1 MKIKI
6 NRNFLWTEIFVKQL
20 EILGVKHACISPGSR
35 NTPLILAI
43 SSSKK
48 IKSYLI
54 IDERSSAFFAL
65 GLAKRTQIPVVV
77 VCTSGT
83 AAVELHPAIVE
94 AYQQR
99 VPLIICTADRP
110 PELQNVGANQAINQN
125 ELYHNHIRWFCNP
138 GLPELSPRKLNSIRN
153 IAIKSFII
161 SAFKDRG
168 PVHIN
173 FPFRKPFEKNSF
185 TDDFDNK
192 FYPEFQ
198 SKEVVLKRSSIKRNS
213 KLDRSVSFDDI
224 LESINK
230 SQRGILIAGPESF
243 NEQNKISL
251 TKLSATLGYPIFADS
266 LSGLRFGNINSNNL
280 ITNYD
285 ALLRSEN
292 FLSSFNPELI
302 LHFGRTVTSKGL
314 EIFFEKTN
322 AVKYLINEFG
332 DCFDPAKKTKSVF
345 AMNPGSF
352 CCQLQSKLPE
362 NKLNRINKN
371 WIEYIKAADKAAG
384 LLKNK
389 IISNSSFPNECKV
402 AEVVLRSIEA
412 NSSLMLSNSMP
423 IRDFDYFTAVS
434 KSNFNIFFNRGASG
448 IDGITSTAL
457 GIASTNKKPVILIT
471 GDLAF
476 YYDLN
481 SLLISV
487 QNKISLIVILVN
499 NSGGG
504 IFEVLPIAKY
514 RNVFEKYFRSKHN
527 LNFGKIVTSFHCKHT
542 TIKSWTHLQTE
553 IKNAIKIKGLTVLE
567 IKTDAKMSLKLRN
580 KYWHFVDKH
589 FAIHQK

>member
-1 MKIKI
+1 MKIKV
-6 NRNFLWTEIFVKQL
+6 NRNFLWAEIFVKQL

-35 NTPLILAI
+35 NTPLILAF

-48 IKSYLI
+48 IKNYFI

-65 GLAKRTQIPVVV
+65 GLAKRMQTPVAV

-94 AYQQR
+94 ASQQR

-125 ELYHNHIRWFCNP
+125 DLYHNHIRWFCNP
-138 GLPELSPRKLNSIRN
+138 GLPQLSPGKLVAIRN
-153 IAIKSFII
+153 VAINAFKI
-161 SAFKDRG
+161 SAFSDRG

-173 FPFRKPFEKNSF
+173 FPFRKPLEKNSF
-185 TDDFDNK
+185 TDDFNNK

-198 SKEVVLKRSSIKRNS
+198 PKEVVLKRSSINNNS
-213 KLDRSVSFDDI
+213 KLNQSFSFDEI
-224 LESINK
+224 LKSINSSK
-230 SQRGILIAGPESF
+230 RGILIAGPESF
-243 NEQNKISL
+243 NEQNKNTVI
-251 TKLSATLGYPIFADS
+251 KLSTTLGYPIFADS
-266 LSGLRFGNINSNNL
+266 LSGLRFGNIDSKNL

-292 FLSSFNPELI
+292 FLTNFNPELI

-345 AMNPGSF
+345 AVDPSLF
-352 CCQLQSKLPE
+352 CCKLLDALPV

-371 WIEYIKAADKAAG
+371 WIENIQEADRVAG

-389 IISNSSFPNECKV
+389 IISNSNFPNECKV
-402 AEVVLRSIEA
+402 SEIFLNSVES
-412 NSSLMLSNSMP
+412 NSSIMLSNSMP
-423 IRDFDYFTAVS
+423 IRDFDYFTS
-434 KSNFNIFFNRGASG
+434 LSSTNLNIFFNRGASG

-457 GIASTNKKPVILIT
+457 GIASADKKPVILIT

-481 SLLISV
+481 SLLIAE
-487 QNKISLIVILVN
+487 QNKIPLVVILVN

-527 LNFGKIVTSFHCKHT
+527 LNFGKIVTSFNCRHT
-542 TIKSWTHLQTE
+542 AIKSWTHLEAE
-553 IKNAIKIKGLTVLE
+553 IRKALKIKQLTVLE
-567 IKTDAKMSLKLRN
+567 IKTDAKLSLKLRN
-580 KYWHFVDKH
+580 KYWYYVDKH
-589 FAIHQK
+589 FAINQK

>member
-1 MKIKI
+1 MKTKV
-6 NRNFLWTEIFVKQL
+6 NRNFLWSEIFVKQL
-20 EILGVKHACISPGSR
+20 EILGVEHVCISPGSR
-35 NTPLILAI
+35 NTPLTLAF
-43 SSSKK
+43 SASKK

-65 GLAKRTQIPVVV
+65 GLAKRTQTPVAVL
-77 VCTSGT
+77 CTSGT
-83 AAVELHPAIVE
+83 AAVELYPAIVE

-125 ELYHNHIRWFCNP
+125 DLYHNHIRWFCNP
-138 GLPELSPRKLNSIRN
+138 GLPQLSPGKLIAIRN
-153 IAIKSFII
+153 IAIKAFNI
-161 SAFKDRG
+161 SAFSNRG
-168 PVHIN
+168 PVQIN

-185 TDDFDNK
+185 TDDFDSK
-192 FYPEFQ
+192 FYPQFQ
-198 SKEVVLKRSSIKRNS
+198 KKEIVLNRISINRNS
-213 KLDRSVSFDDI
+213 ELNKSVLFDKI
-224 LESINK
+224 LKSINK

-243 NEQNKISL
+243 NEQNKFSL
-251 TKLSATLGYPIFADS
+251 LKLSTTLGYPIFADA
-266 LSGLRFGNINSNNL
+266 LSGLRFGNIDSKNL

-292 FLSSFNPELI
+292 FLINFNPELI

-332 DCFDPAKKTKSVF
+332 DCFDPAKKTKGVF
-345 AMNPGSF
+345 AINPSLF
-352 CCQLQSKLPE
+352 CNKLLSMIPE
-362 NKLNRINKN
+362 NGIIRNNRN
-371 WIEYIKAADKAAG
+371 WIENIQEADRVAG

-389 IISNSSFPNECKV
+389 IISNSNFPNECKV
-402 AEVVLRSIEA
+402 SEVVLKSIGS
-412 NSSLMLSNSMP
+412 NTSIMLSNSMP
-423 IRDFDYFTAVS
+423 IRDFDYFTS
-434 KSNFNIFFNRGASG
+434 LSSSNLNIFFNRGASG

-457 GIASTNKKPVILIT
+457 GIASADKKPVILIT

-476 YYDLN
+476 YYDIN

-487 QNKISLIVILVN
+487 QNKISLIIILVN

-527 LNFGKIVTSFHCKHT
+527 LNFKKIVTSFHCRHRAV
-542 TIKSWTHLQTE
+542 KSWSHLEAE
-553 IKNAIKIKGLTVLE
+553 IKKALSTKNLTVLE
-567 IKTDAKMSLKLRN
+567 LNTDTKRSLKLRN
-580 KYWHFVDKH
+580 KYWYYVDKH
-589 FAIHQK
+589 FAFYQK

>member
-1 MKIKI
+1 MKIKV
-6 NRNFLWTEIFVKQL
+6 NRNFLWAEIFVKQL

-35 NTPLILAI
+35 NTPLILAF

-48 IKSYLI
+48 IKNYFI

-65 GLAKRTQIPVVV
+65 GLAKRTQTPVAV

-125 ELYHNHIRWFCNP
+125 DLYHNHIRWFCNP
-138 GLPELSPRKLNSIRN
+138 GLPQLSPGKLVAIRN
-153 IAIKSFII
+153 IAINAFKI
-161 SAFKDRG
+161 SAFINRG

-185 TDDFDNK
+185 TDNFDNN

-198 SKEVVLKRSSIKRNS
+198 SKEVVLKRNSINHNEKFNQ
-213 KLDRSVSFDDI
+213 SVSWNEI
-224 LESINK
+224 LK
-230 SQRGILIAGPESF
+230 SVIKAPRGLLIAGPESF
-243 NEQNKISL
+243 NEQNKFTLI
-251 TKLSATLGYPIFADS
+251 KLSTTLGYPIFADA
-266 LSGLRFGNINSNNL
+266 LSGLRFGNIDAKNL

-292 FLSSFNPELI
+292 FLINFNPELI
-302 LHFGRTVTSKGL
+302 VHFGRTVTSKAL
-314 EIFFEKTN
+314 EIFFEKTD

-345 AMNPGSF
+345 AVNPGTF
-352 CCQLQSKLPE
+352 CRKLLKVIRK
-362 NKLNRINKN
+362 NSLNRIDKC
-371 WIEYIKAADKAAG
+371 WIENIQDADMVAG

-389 IISNSSFPNECKV
+389 IISNSNFPNECKV
-402 AEVVLRSIEA
+402 SEVVLNCIGS
-412 NSSLMLSNSMP
+412 NSSIMLSNSMP
-423 IRDFDYFTAVS
+423 IRDFDYFTS
-434 KSNFNIFFNRGASG
+434 ISSSNLNIFFNRGASG

-457 GIASTNKKPVILIT
+457 GIASADKNPVILIT

-481 SLLISV
+481 SLLLSV
-487 QNKISLIVILVN
+487 QNKIPLIVILVN

-504 IFEVLPIAKY
+504 IFEVLPIANY

-527 LNFGKIVTSFHCKHT
+527 LNFRKIVSSFQCRHT
-542 TIKSWTHLQTE
+542 TIKSWKHLEAE
-553 IKNAIKIKGLTVLE
+553 IKKALKIRQLTVLE
-567 IKTDAKMSLKLRN
+567 LKTDAKLSLKLRN
-580 KYWHFVDKH
+580 KYWVNVDKH
-589 FAIHQK
+589 FAIHHK